1 MAYKFG
7 ALFGRL
13 INLSFYGFF
22 LYDGYT
28 GIRDNKNI
36 ALDVLGIVVL
46 LFLQGMNTRI
56 QVIFNG
62 IEFLVFDTYEKNQK
76 KENEVDNIFND
87 LTKDL

>member
-1 MAYKFG
+1 MAYKLG
-7 ALFGRL
+7 SLIGRL

-28 GIRDNKNI
+28 GIRDDKSI

-46 LFLQGMNTRI
+46 LFLQGINTRI
-56 QVIFNG
+56 QGIFNG
-62 IEFLVFDTYEKNQK
+62 IEFIVFDTYEKNQK
-76 KENEVDNIFND
+76 KENEVDSIFND